1 MRLPFLGLFCCLALS
16 GLFAGEPPVP
26 DCLTPGSSGK
36 DQTPFFLCLNVR
48 REGCEELLRKMQAE
62 CGQESAKYKVA
73 FERYLALRTR
83 ANLLLDTVA
92 SDLRQGRRAKVDA
105 YSKAMLEV
113 SDAVR
118 EFESTDKGLTCE
130 GNPTRILA
138 VLAPLITTALTEKV
152 QEWVKAWISGKKE
165 EREAR
170 ATELI
175 AQRWKA
181 PSELEVPFPG
191 KPAAGAAK

>member
-1 MRLPFLGLFCCLALS
+1 MRLRVLGFLCTLAL
-16 GLFAGEPPVP
+16 GAGEPPAS
-26 DCLTPGSSGK
+26 DCLTPGVSGK

-48 REGCEELLRKMQAE
+48 REGCQDLLRKAQAE
-62 CGQESAKYKVA
+62 CGPESPKYRIA

-83 ANLLLDTVA
+83 ANLLIDTVV
-92 SDLRQGRRAKVDA
+92 SDLRRGRRGGGDA
-105 YSKAMLEV
+105 YTRAMQEV

-130 GNPTRILA
+130 GTPTRFLE
-138 VLAPLITTALTEKV
+138 VLTPLITNLLTEKF
-152 QEWVKAWISGKKE
+152 QDWVKAWISGRKE

-170 ATELI
+170 ATELV

-191 KPAAGAAK
+191 KAAAAK

>member
-1 MRLPFLGLFCCLALS
+1 MRLITLCLAGFTAILPLVS
-16 GLFAGEPPVP
+16 GESPVP
-26 DCLTPGSSGK
+26 DCLTPGPGSK
-36 DQTPFFLCLNVR
+36 DQAPFFLCLNVR

-83 ANLLLDTVA
+83 ANLLIDTVA
-92 SDLRQGRRAKVDA
+92 SDLRQGRRSKGDA
-105 YSKAMLEV
+105 YTKAMFEV
-113 SDAVR
+113 SEAVR
-118 EFESTDKGLTCE
+118 EFEGTDKGLTCE

-138 VLAPLITTALTEKV
+138 ILAPLITTAVTEKV

-191 KPAAGAAK
+191 KPAASAAK